1 LGIFS
6 GGNTK
11 GGMNMKM
18 DSLCFASIRFIK
30 PRLKAC
36 FQPQQ
41 YWLRLVPVLLALFCP
56 QHAAVADATYG
67 DLRMPKP
74 GDHSLHILSPNL
86 LELVRVNA
94 KQPHPARVDSWDW
107 VNDQGV
113 FVSPD
118 MSRVKVIVN
127 GQTNNVTG
135 VGFKRRPLYAPL
147 AGWDVR
153 IANHLY
159 LQLNSPVTDGE
170 PVQVINDGT
179 LWPTN
184 MAFAAVADPFRFS
197 PAIHVNQ
204 EGYLP
209 AFPKKASVGYY
220 VGSLG
225 EMAIPTNSFSVV
237 NAQNGATVYQGVMTA
252 RPDVGF
258 EYTPTPYQNVYEAD
272 FSTFTTPGD
281 YRILV
286 PGMGASL
293 PFRIDEGIGMNFA
306 RTYAL
311 GLFHQRSGFD
321 VAMPFT
327 RFTHGADHTAPA
339 LVPTNAS
346 GPFAFTWNT
355 AASYASTVNSDNPP
369 QTAPLLTSPA
379 AQLYPF
385 VNHGPVDVAGGHF
398 EAANYS
404 KVAWNMAQVIH
415 VLMFAVDTL
424 IPQSGT
430 GLDNLGIPDSGD
442 GISDVLQEAKW
453 EADSLAKMQDA
464 DGGFYYMVH
473 PRDREY
479 EYDVLPEHGDQQ
491 VVWPKN
497 TASTAAAVAALAQ
510 CASSPRF
517 KQAYPQAA
525 SNYWARAQL
534 GWKFLT
540 NAIATH
546 GQAGAYQ
553 KLMHFDD
560 AFTDQDDL
568 AWAAGELFLA
578 TGDPQYHTLLQS
590 WFPNPTDPA
599 TARWGWWRMYAC
611 YGNVIRSYSAAVN
624 SGRLLGGQIDPAYLA
639 QCINVITNWGN
650 ENLRWSQENAY
661 GSSFPDYTKRV
672 LSAGWY
678 FSTEQAFDL
687 VVAQQYNP
695 NPAYLDAIL
704 RNLNYE
710 AGCNPVNVSYVT
722 GLGWKRQREIV
733 DQYSANDR
741 RTLPKIGVPISNLQ
755 EGFTWTWV
763 YGGELTALCYPHDG
777 AETAPYPIYDRWSDF
792 WNVYTEASTVNTVRS
807 FAVTVWLAAQ
817 TSVAGQPWRSTNATI
832 TVPAT
837 PGLLGQPV
845 TVTLQVAD
853 TNLSGARIVWEARD
867 QEPAFG
873 GLDYTFTPALQAG
886 PYWVE
891 AEVQW
896 PDGRRAFAMS
906 SVIVSTNAPPQLSD
920 PRRLAGGGFSF
931 QLAGAP
937 LATYYIQA
945 STNLAAW
952 ATVSTNALPASGV
965 LQIADPQAAAFSRRY
980 YRAVKSP

>member
-1 LGIFS
+1 MPG
-6 GGNTK
+6 
-11 GGMNMKM
+11 
-18 DSLCFASIRFIK
+18 
-30 PRLKAC
+30 
-36 FQPQQ
+36 
-41 YWLRLVPVLLALFCP
+41 LLAVFCL
-56 QHAAVADATYG
+56 QRAAAADAISV
-67 DLRMPKP
+67 DLQMPKP

-94 KQPHPARVDSWDW
+94 KQPAPARVDSWDW

-118 MSRVKVIVN
+118 LTRIKVIVN
-127 GQTNNVTG
+127 GQTNNVAG

-147 AGWDVR
+147 AGWDLR
-153 IANHLY
+153 IENKLY
-159 LQLNSPVTDGE
+159 LQLSNAISVSQS
-170 PVQVINDGT
+170 VQVINDGT
-179 LWPTN
+179 LWPAN
-184 MAFAAVADPFRFS
+184 MKFEAVTDPLRYN

-209 AFPKKASVGYY
+209 AYPKIANVGYY
-220 VGSLG
+220 LGSLG
-225 EMAIPTNSFSVV
+225 EMAIPTNSFLVV
-237 NAQNGATVYQGVMTA
+237 NAQSGATVYQGTLTL

-258 EYTPTPYQNVYEAD
+258 VYTPTPYQNVYEAD
-272 FSTFTTPGD
+272 FSSFTTPGQ
-281 YRILV
+281 YRVLV
-286 PGMGASL
+286 PGLGASL
-293 PFRIDEGIGMNFA
+293 PFHIDEGIGMNFA

-311 GLFHQRSGFD
+311 GLFHQRSGFNVD
-321 VAMPFT
+321 MPFT
-327 RFTHGADHTAPA
+327 RFTHAADHTAPA
-339 LVPTNAS
+339 LVPTNAA

-355 AASYASTVNSDNPP
+355 AAKYASRVNSDNPP
-369 QTAPLLTSPA
+369 QTAPALTSPA
-379 AQLYPF
+379 AQLCPF
-385 VNHGPVDVAGGHF
+385 VNQGPVDVAGGHF

-404 KVAWNMAQVIH
+404 KVAWNMAQTIH
-415 VLMFAVDTL
+415 LLMFTVDSL
-424 IPQSGT
+424 LPQNGT
-430 GLDNLGIPDSGD
+430 ALDNLGLPESGD

-453 EADSLAKMQDA
+453 EADSLLKMQDA

-479 EYDVLPEHGDQQ
+479 EYDVLPEDGDQQ

-497 TASTAAAVAALAQ
+497 TATTAAAVAALAQ

-517 KQAYPQAA
+517 QQAYPQVA
-525 SNYWARAQL
+525 SNYWDRAQL

-546 GQAGAYQ
+546 GQGGAYQ

-568 AWAAGELFLA
+568 AWAACELFLA

-590 WFPNPTDPA
+590 LFPDPTDPA
-599 TARWGWWRMYAC
+599 TARWGWWQMYAC
-611 YGNVIRSYSAAVN
+611 YGNAIRSYSAAVG
-624 SGRLLGGQIDPAYLA
+624 SGRLQAGQLDPAYLA
-639 QCINVITNWGN
+639 KCINTITNWGN

-672 LSAGWY
+672 LTAGWY

-687 VVAQQYNP
+687 VVAQHFSP
-695 NPAYLDAIL
+695 NPVYLDAIL

-710 AGCNPVNVSYVT
+710 AGCNPVNMTYVT

-777 AETAPYPIYDRWSDF
+777 SQTEPYPIYDRWSDF

-807 FAVTVWLAAQ
+807 FAAAAWLAAQ
-817 TSVAGQPWRSTNATI
+817 TLVAEQPWRSTNATI
-832 TVPAT
+832 IVPTT
-837 PGLLGQPV
+837 PLILGQPI

-873 GLDYTFTPALQAG
+873 GTSYTFTPVLHDG
-886 PYWVE
+886 PHWVE

-896 PDGRRAFAMS
+896 PDGRRAFAVS
-906 SVIVSTNAPPQLSD
+906 SVTVITNTPPQLSD

-931 QLAGAP
+931 QLGGAP

-952 ATVSTNALPASGV
+952 ATISTNALPASGV
-965 LQIADPQAAAFSRRY
+965 VPIADPQAAAFSLRY
-980 YRAVKSP
+980 YRAVRAP